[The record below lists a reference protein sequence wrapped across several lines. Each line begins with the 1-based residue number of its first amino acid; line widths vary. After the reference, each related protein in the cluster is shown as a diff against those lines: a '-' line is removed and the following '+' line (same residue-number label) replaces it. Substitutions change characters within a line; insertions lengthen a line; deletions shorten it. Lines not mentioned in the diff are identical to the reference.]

1 MKNLGFHWN
10 YNYFSILTFFKEFL
24 FFQKTFVFF
33 REILKL
39 QKSPVCLSRSSRFS
53 KIRHCSHKTL
63 LILQNIQFVFAQ
75 TIFFRKTHIFFR
87 EKALFFQKIAA
98 FNGNSNFLKI
108 LVFFLRNLIYFTKLT
123 VFLTKP
129 LYFQKPTVCN
139 ITQFFLFFT
148 KQSFFEKT
156 FFFKRTFF
164 FFLENY
170 RFLIKIISF
179 NKPHIF
185 FS

>member
-1 MKNLGFHWN
+1 MNF
-10 YNYFSILTFFKEFL
+10 YFSENFR
-24 FFQKTFVFF
+24 FF
-33 REILKL
+33 REILKF
-39 QKSPVCLSRSSRFS
+39 QKSPVCLSRSSIFS

-75 TIFFRKTHIFFR
+75 TIFFRETHIFFR
-87 EKALFFQKIAA
+87 EKALFLEKIAA

-108 LVFFLRNLIYFTKLT
+108 PVFFLRNLISFRKLT

-129 LYFQKPTVCN
+129 LYSQEPTFWK
-139 ITQFFLFFT
+139 ITQFFFFFS

-164 FFLENY
+164 FFRKL
-170 RFLIKIISF
+170 SF
-179 NKPHIF
+179 SHKKYKF
-185 FS
+185 